1 MPPADRLRLEH
12 MLAAARD
19 AVHSLHGKTRPDLEL
34 RNDFTL
40 ALVKR
45 IEMIGEAA
53 SRVGPATRQRF
64 PEIPWQDIVDT
75 RHRLIHGYAEI
86 NLTVVWTIATGDLP
100 HLISSLERALQ
111 ALP

>member
-1 MPPADRLRLEH
+1 MSPADRLRLGH

-19 AVHSLHGKTRPDLEL
+19 AVHGLNGKTRQDLDI

-45 IEMIGEAA
+45 IEMVGEAA
-53 SRVGPATRQRF
+53 SRVGSDTRQQF
-64 PEIPWQDIVDT
+64 PDIPWQDIIGT

-86 NLTVVWTIATGDLP
+86 NLTVVWTIATEDLP
-100 HLISSLERALQ
+100 PLIVNLERALQ
-111 ALP
+111 TSS